1 MRDCILVIGAMGQI
15 GLELTQALQNQYGLN
30 QVIASDIAPGPKN
43 PEFEGIYEQLDV
55 LDHHNLVR
63 IIDKYNVNQIY
74 LLAAILSAKG
84 ESNPLF
90 AWKLNMD
97 GLLNVLELAVSK
109 KIAKIFWPSSIAIFG
124 PSTPKKL
131 TPQNTYADP
140 NTAYGISKLAGEKWA
155 EYYYLKK
162 GVDIRSIRYPGLISW
177 KTLPGGGTTDYA
189 VDIYYKAITEQKYTC
204 FLSAETY
211 LPMLYM
217 PDAIRATLELM
228 NAPASNI
235 KIRSSYNLAGLS
247 FCPREIATSIQEH
260 IHSFKIDYQPDF
272 RQQIADSWPQSI
284 DDMAAQQDWGWKHH
298 YDLPSMTADML
309 TNLSPLLTQKNNQQ
323 T

>member
-124 PSTPKKL
+124 PSTPK
-131 TPQNTYADP
+131 N
-140 NTAYGISKLAGEKWA
+140 
-155 EYYYLKK
+155 
-162 GVDIRSIRYPGLISW
+162 
-177 KTLPGGGTTDYA
+177 
-189 VDIYYKAITEQKYTC
+189 
-204 FLSAETY
+204 
-211 LPMLYM
+211 
-217 PDAIRATLELM
+217 
-228 NAPASNI
+228 
-235 KIRSSYNLAGLS
+235 
-247 FCPREIATSIQEH
+247 
-260 IHSFKIDYQPDF
+260 
-272 RQQIADSWPQSI
+272 
-284 DDMAAQQDWGWKHH
+284 
-298 YDLPSMTADML
+298 
-309 TNLSPLLTQKNNQQ
+309 
-323 T
+323 